1 MGWGI
6 VQPKPA
12 SVAYLYQS
20 SIEQGQE
27 PVRQARPHERIAQEI
42 GEQIRDGRLVRG
54 QKLPTEREMGER
66 FGVGRGMIR
75 EAMRMLD
82 AMGLVESRQGSGI
95 YVRNNPIPSISRA
108 LTLSV
113 TPEEQSVASLFEF
126 RMILESAA
134 AGQAACRRT
143 EEQARAIARA
153 AAHTEE
159 VAKLRDGEAWN
170 VADTAFHHAISEA
183 SGNPYLM
190 VAIDA
195 VRQMHYGVLRLIAD
209 LPGSATAAEQ
219 HRGIAAAIV
228 AGDPAEAAECMRA
241 HVQYTE
247 QKLHNARGLTRE
259 RGVSVGH

>member
-1 MGWGI
+1 MGFI

-20 SIEQGQE
+20 SVEQS
-27 PVRQARPHERIAQEI
+27 PDPARPARPHERIAQQI

-54 QKLPTEREMGER
+54 QKLPTEREMSER

-108 LTLSV
+108 LTFSV
-113 TPEEQSVASLFEF
+113 TPEEQSIAALFEF
-126 RMILESAA
+126 RTILETAA
-134 AGQAACRRT
+134 AAQAACRRT
-143 EEQARAIARA
+143 EAQARAITSA

-170 VADTAFHHAISEA
+170 AADTAFHHAISEA
-183 SGNPYLM
+183 SGNPYLT

-195 VRQMHYGVLRLIAD
+195 VRQMHHGVLRLIAD

-219 HRGIAAAIV
+219 HRGIASAIAAGH
-228 AGDPAEAAECMRA
+228 AADAAEGMRA
-241 HVQYTE
+241 HIRYTE
-247 QKLHNARGLTRE
+247 EKLHNARVLTRE
-259 RGVSVGH
+259 RGVS